1 MDNIEEF
8 KTNLILQL
16 QSEAMLDN
24 ISEREAFVNY
34 VSERMLDAG
43 EIQESIQYLH
53 YEGVGKNRRTLQI
66 DGYCVDDLSSSL
78 ILFVVDY
85 LSGSEITLT
94 TTDIVKFYK
103 RAEGYLENIDYILE
117 VGEESSGG
125 YQLASSIK
133 SEYAQYD
140 NYKIYFITDRN
151 LSMSVSD
158 FAISEI
164 NRHKVEHYVWDIT
177 HIARIANS
185 EKGREPITID
195 MTRYTSDGKGLPC
208 ILANKTADYTAYLCI
223 IPGRTLAEIY
233 NTYGGKLLEGN
244 VRSFLQLRGKVN
256 AGIRRTILNEPD
268 NFFTYNNGIAGTA
281 EAIETNVNS
290 NGIGYITSIKDFQ
303 IVNGGQ
309 TTAALATCL
318 LKDKRENVDEKINK
332 IVVQMKLS
340 VVSDEEKSQKLIPL
354 ISQYTNSQNAVKNTD
369 MWSNHPLHL
378 RLEAISR
385 KLVAPAHSGKAYGTF
400 WYYERTRGQYQQE
413 TYKLTRKSEKN
424 KFLEFNPKSQL
435 LTKTQLGILVNVMNL
450 HPEYASLGG
459 EKSFNKFMDFAV
471 AKWNSSDT
479 YFNDEFYRTVVAVQ
493 LLFKCAH
500 DYAGSK
506 KYEYKANV
514 VEYTLARLFY
524 ELQTNPEYSKFSID
538 YEVIWRNQKISDVV
552 ASQLASIVEIAYA
565 YLTDPERDVIN
576 VTEWAK
582 REKCWNRF
590 KEVPIVLNRDF
601 LAELDTI
608 ANVKSAHDSARKDL
622 RERKTDDA
630 MLEVGKYGVAGFKKL
645 VEWDK
650 LEHVLSPDEQS
661 LINVALGMAR
671 GKFPTDR
678 QCKRIVEILDRA
690 RSKGYLG

>member
-1 MDNIEEF
+1 MDSIEEF
-8 KTNLILQL
+8 KSNLILQL
-16 QSEAMLDN
+16 QSEAMLDK

-34 VSERMLDAG
+34 VSEQMLAAG
-43 EIQESIQYLH
+43 EIQEDIQYLH
-53 YEGVGKNRRTLQI
+53 YEGVGRNRRVLQI

-78 ILFVVDY
+78 VLFVEDY
-85 LSGSEITLT
+85 LSGSDLPLT
-94 TTDIVKFYK
+94 TTDIMKFYK
-103 RAEGYLENIDYILE
+103 RAEGYLENVDYILE
-117 VGEESSGG
+117 TGEESSGG

-133 SEYAQYD
+133 TDYSQYD
-140 NYKIYFITDRN
+140 SFKIYFITDRAIA
-151 LSMSVSD
+151 LSVSD
-158 FAISEI
+158 LDISVV
-164 NRHKVEHYVWDIT
+164 NGRKVEHYIWDIT

-185 EKGREPITID
+185 EKGRESITID
-195 MTRYTSDGKGLPC
+195 MTRYTPDGKGLPC
-208 ILANKTADYTAYLCI
+208 ILANKTDDYTAYLCT

-256 AGIRRTILNEPD
+256 AGIRRTILKEPD
-268 NFFTYNNGIAGTA
+268 NFFTYNNGLAGTA
-281 EAIETNVNS
+281 ESIETKINS
-290 NGIGYITSIKDFQ
+290 SGIGYITSIKDFQ

-318 LKDKRENVDEKINK
+318 LKDKKDKVDEKIDK

-340 VVSDEEKSQKLIPL
+340 VVSDEEKAQKLIPL

-385 KLVAPAHSGKAYGTF
+385 RLVAPAQPGKAYGTF

-413 TYKLTRKSEKN
+413 TYKMTKKADKN
-424 KFLEFNPKSQL
+424 KFLDFNPKSQL

-459 EKSFNKFMDFAV
+459 EKSFNKFMDYAV
-471 AKWNSSDT
+471 SKWDSSNA
-479 YFNDEFYRTVVAVQ
+479 YFNDEFFRNVIAVQ

-500 DYAGSK
+500 EYAGSRK
-506 KYEYKANV
+506 FEYKANV
-514 VEYTLARLFY
+514 VEYTLSRLFY
-524 ELQTNPEYSKFSID
+524 ELKTNQEYKALSID
-538 YEVIWRNQKISDVV
+538 FDVIWRNQKVSDAV
-552 ASQLASIVEIAYA
+552 ASQLASIVEVAFA
-565 YLTDPERDVIN
+565 YLTSPDRDVIN

-582 REKCWNRF
+582 REKCWSKF
-590 KEVPIVLNRDF
+590 KEVPIALDRDF

-608 ANVKSAHDSARKDL
+608 ANVKSAHDSARREL

-630 MLEVGKYGVAGFKKL
+630 MLEVGRYGVVGFRRL
-645 VEWDK
+645 VEWDNQ
-650 LEHVLSPDEQS
+650 EHELSPDEKS
-661 LINVALGMAR
+661 LINVALGMAQ

-690 RSKGYLG
+690 RSRGYLG

>member
-1 MDNIEEF
+1 M
-8 KTNLILQL
+8 
-16 QSEAMLDN
+16 
-24 ISEREAFVNY
+24 
-34 VSERMLDAG
+34 
-43 EIQESIQYLH
+43 
-53 YEGVGKNRRTLQI
+53 
-66 DGYCVDDLSSSL
+66 
-78 ILFVVDY
+78 
-85 LSGSEITLT
+85 
-94 TTDIVKFYK
+94 
-103 RAEGYLENIDYILE
+103 
-117 VGEESSGG
+117 
-125 YQLASSIK
+125 
-133 SEYAQYD
+133 
-140 NYKIYFITDRN
+140 
-151 LSMSVSD
+151 
-158 FAISEI
+158 
-164 NRHKVEHYVWDIT
+164 
-177 HIARIANS
+177 
-185 EKGREPITID
+185 
-195 MTRYTSDGKGLPC
+195 
-208 ILANKTADYTAYLCI
+208 
-223 IPGRTLAEIY
+223 
-233 NTYGGKLLEGN
+233 
-244 VRSFLQLRGKVN
+244 
-256 AGIRRTILNEPD
+256 
-268 NFFTYNNGIAGTA
+268 
-281 EAIETNVNS
+281 
-290 NGIGYITSIKDFQ
+290 
-303 IVNGGQ
+303 
-309 TTAALATCL
+309 
-318 LKDKRENVDEKINK
+318 
-332 IVVQMKLS
+332 
-340 VVSDEEKSQKLIPL
+340 
-354 ISQYTNSQNAVKNTD
+354 
-369 MWSNHPLHL
+369 
-378 RLEAISR
+378 
-385 KLVAPAHSGKAYGTF
+385 
-400 WYYERTRGQYQQE
+400 
-413 TYKLTRKSEKN
+413 TRKSEKN